1 MKLKSKFISL
11 KEYIPSG
18 KPSLSQFE
26 IKEHIGVVQGS
37 TVRGRNVGAD
47 IFANLKNVIGGEI
60 VSYSKLLVASREQA
74 YERMIIDAKSKG
86 ANAVVAFRFQT
97 SNITQGASEVLAY
110 GTGVRI

>member
-1 MKLKSKFISL
+1 MIENFIVVSSN
-11 KEYIPSG
+11 EI
-18 KPSLSQFE
+18 SQFE
-26 IKEHIGVVQGS
+26 IKEHLGVVQGS

-47 IFANLKNVIGGEI
+47 LFANLKNVIGGEI

-74 YERMIIDAKSKG
+74 NERMIIDAKSKG